1 MPRPSDLA
9 IHQLSEDMEIEDQF
23 LLACLEESVVEL
35 YEVEGRQEFANAT
48 ALRLRR
54 LQRICLTFDVDVT
67 VALLLMHG

>member
-1 MPRPSDLA
+1 MSKLSDLA

-35 YEVEGRQEFANAT
+35 YEIEGRLEFANAT

-54 LQRICLTFDVDVT
+54 LQRICLTFNVDVS
-67 VALLLMHG
+67 VAVMLMRG

>member
-35 YEVEGRQEFANAT
+35 YEVEGRQEFSNAT

>member
-1 MPRPSDLA
+1 
-9 IHQLSEDMEIEDQF
+9 MEIEDQF

-35 YEVEGRQEFANAT
+35 YEVEGRLEFANAT

>member
-35 YEVEGRQEFANAT
+35 YEVEGRLEFANAT